1 MKQVSLS
8 IYDEDYQSF
17 NTSQKLIMNVFTILG
32 VVSITIVFSFLYA
45 WIIDSWLGFI
55 DFSYWEWFKIMII
68 VNWFGLGRT
77 METLRIKNGIRS
89 ILRRV

>member
-17 NTSQKLIMNVFTILG
+17 NTSQKLISNVFMIFG
-32 VVSITIVFSFLYA
+32 VVSIIIVSSFLYA
-45 WIIDSWLGFI
+45 WIIDHWLGFI